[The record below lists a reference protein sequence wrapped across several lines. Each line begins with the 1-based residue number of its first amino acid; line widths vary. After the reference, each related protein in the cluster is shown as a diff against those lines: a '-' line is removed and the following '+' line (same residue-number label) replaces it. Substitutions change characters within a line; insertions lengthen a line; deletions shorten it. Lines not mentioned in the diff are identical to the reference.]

1 MLTPR
6 NFLYACLLLAVMVC
20 TPPVPVEAAKTTPTK
35 NIIIM
40 ISDGMGFNHTEAAS
54 LYASGRTNSQVYTGF
69 PVRLAMSTYA
79 LDGHYNTK
87 KAWDSFGWVNQGA
100 TDSAAAAT
108 AMATGHKTDRGSI
121 GMVPGKDGHLQPAE
135 NLIERAEKLGKA
147 SGLVTSV
154 PFSHATP
161 AAFAV
166 HDPNRKNGS
175 TIANL
180 MLRDSA
186 VDVIIGC
193 GHPFFDG
200 DGRRLKSART
210 FKSVGNRN
218 IWAELQAGTLGGD
231 ADGDGL
237 TDPWTLIE
245 KRADFQQLAM
255 GATPKRLLGIPQ
267 VGKTLQQ
274 GRSGEQHARPYAVP
288 LLKTVPTLTELSRAA
303 LNVLDNDPDG
313 FFLMIEGGA
322 VDWACHDNQSGRMI
336 EEQLDFDRTVAAVVR
351 WVETHSSW
359 DETLLIVTGDHET
372 GYLTGPGSDP
382 DWHPIDNRGRN
393 HLPGMEWHHDYHTNS
408 LIPLFAKGKGAERLL
423 RMIHGHDIVHC
434 AYVDNTAVAKAA
446 FAAFE

>member
-1 MLTPR
+1 MFTPR
-6 NFLYACLLLAVMVC
+6 NYFFACLLLAVFIC
-20 TPPVPVEAAKTTPTK
+20 TPSIAAEAAPRTSTK

-40 ISDGMGFNHTEAAS
+40 ISDGMGYNHTEAAS
-54 LYASGRTNSQVYTGF
+54 LYASGRTNSQVYTKF
-69 PVRLAMSTYA
+69 PVQLAMSTYA
-79 LDGHYNTK
+79 LESNYASE
-87 KAWDSFGWVNQGA
+87 KAWTSFGWVNQGA

-108 AMATGHKTDRGSI
+108 AMASGHKTYRGAI
-121 GMVPGKDGHLQPAE
+121 GMVPGKDGSLQPVE
-135 NLIERAEKLGKA
+135 NLVQRAEKLGKA

-161 AAFAV
+161 AAFAM
-166 HDPNRKNGS
+166 HDLSRKNGA
-175 TIANL
+175 TIANH

-200 DGRRLKSART
+200 DGRRLPAART
-210 FKSVGNRN
+210 FKSVGDRN
-218 IWAELQAGTLGGD
+218 TWTELKAGSLGGD
-231 ADGDGL
+231 ADGDGQA
-237 TDPWTLIE
+237 DPWTLIE

-322 VDWACHDNQSGRMI
+322 VDWASHDNQSGRMI
-336 EEQLDFDRTVAAVVR
+336 EEQLDFDRAVSAVVR

-372 GYLTGPGSDP
+372 GYLTGPESDP
-382 DWHPIDNRGRN
+382 DWQPLENYGRN
-393 HLPGMEWHHDYHTNS
+393 QLPGMEWHGGYHTNS

-423 RMIHGHDIVHC
+423 RMVHGHDPVHC
-434 AYVDNTAVAKAA
+434 AYIDNTAVAKAA